1 MRPADST
8 NALVERESR
17 LQRAVTLYI
26 VTGLLFML
34 VPGTFLG
41 VWNLISISSQH
52 TVASLSPA
60 WLQAHGHAQLFGWIG
75 TFVLGIGFYS
85 LSKMGRLPSF
95 AVSRAWQSYALWT
108 SGVMLRWC
116 ANVTEWHWRITLPLS
131 AILELAGFLVFFRTV
146 SGHRPDAK
154 LDAENSAPAKREAWM
169 FVVVAAT
176 IGFLI
181 TLLANA
187 IVTANA
193 ALHGTSPA
201 IPHGIDQRLLILPAW
216 GFLVPMVWG
225 FNARWL
231 PVFLGLKRP
240 SSRPLFASLG
250 IVWISIIAGLSG
262 FTVFSAALLPIAA
275 IVAIVALHVFV
286 RSEQPPKINGVHPMF
301 PIFPRVAYVWLLIAS
316 LLTVWA
322 AVADRQGGIWGASRH
337 ALTVGFLA
345 AMVFAIGQRV
355 LPAFCGARVLFSKTL
370 MLASLVLLNLGCMLR
385 VASEIPAYEGY
396 WHQAWSALPVSAV
409 IELVAVTLFALNL
422 LLTFVRAPAHLMR
435 EQRAAG

>member
-1 MRPADST
+1 MPSVNST
-8 NALVERESR
+8 NALVERESL

-85 LSKMGRLPSF
+85 LSKMGRLPAF

-131 AILELAGFLVFFRTV
+131 AVLELAGFLVFFRTV

-154 LDAENSAPAKREAWM
+154 LDAENSAPAGREAWM

-193 ALHGTSPA
+193 ALHGASPA
-201 IPHGIDQRLLILPAW
+201 IPHAIDQRLLILPTW

-250 IVWISIIAGLSG
+250 IVWISIIAGLGG
-262 FTVFSAALLPIAA
+262 FTIFSAALLPVAA
-275 IVAIVALHVFV
+275 AGAIVALHVFG
-286 RSEQPPKINGVHPMF
+286 RSEQPPKINGVHPTF

-316 LLTVWA
+316 MLTVWA

-345 AMVFAIGQRV
+345 VMVFAIGQRI

-370 MLASLVLLNLGCMLR
+370 TLASLVLLNLGCMLR

-396 WHQAWSALPVSAV
+396 WHQAWSVLPVSAV